1 MAMSAKE
8 RQRKWQER
16 QKVSGKKRL
25 TVVVDQDAFSILQRE
40 KESTGKSLSN
50 IVNRA
55 LLNIDKK
62 VSGNDIVGPSQNSVE
77 SVSDNKKLK
86 TSQLIERIVSLIGVV
101 GLSPEE
107 VAGRL
112 NDEKIEPTD
121 YSEEWNANTVNEL
134 YILATI
140 PT

>member
-50 IVNRA
+50 IVNQA

-62 VSGNDIVGPSQNSVE
+62 VSGNDIVGPPQNSVE

-134 YILATI
+134 YISSITS
-140 PT
+140 